1 MGTGSHNP
9 FTKSF
14 IILQYLLCALLHTIH
29 TLAHHPNPMYV
40 WVTSTIWIHMRLPK
54 NCCCWRQ
61 LRTQKPQHTKKTFDM
76 CTHLTIIV
84 SNMYTNVKKVT
95 GLFQRNLS
103 SVSMS
108 RVKPQDG
115 GTPKIRGLA
124 QNAKQI
130 APCSLHMSTICR
142 LYPVGSMRQRL
153 SHLQT

>member
-14 IILQYLLCALLHTIH
+14 IILQYRLCALLHTIYS
-29 TLAHHPNPMYV
+29 LAHHPKPIYV
-40 WVTSTIWIHMRLPK
+40 WVTSTIWIHTRLPK

-61 LRTQKPQHTKKTFDM
+61 LRTQKQQHTKKTFGM

-84 SNMYTNVKKVT
+84 SNMYTNVKT
-95 GLFQRNLS
+95 FTALFQRNLL

-108 RVKPQDG
+108 RIELQDG
-115 GTPKIRGLA
+115 GTPKIRGLG
-124 QNAKQI
+124 QDGNQI
-130 APCSLHMSTICR
+130 APYSLHMSTICR
-142 LYPVGSMRQRL
+142 LYPVESIRQRL